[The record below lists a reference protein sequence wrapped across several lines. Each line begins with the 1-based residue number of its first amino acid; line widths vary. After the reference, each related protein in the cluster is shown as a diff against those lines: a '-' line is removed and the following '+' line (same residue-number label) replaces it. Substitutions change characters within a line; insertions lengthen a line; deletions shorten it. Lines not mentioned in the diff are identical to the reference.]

1 MPYPG
6 LLHPEPL
13 PPWQA
18 IVDLY
23 LCRRYSDTQKHI
35 WISLC
40 GDSWC
45 AEGFVWALQ
54 ASLQVWGLILNVIS
68 PLLPSCWGFS
78 IALGWGV
85 SFCGE
90 IQYSPVNTCS
100 AMSCNFG
107 EDECTSFYSTIF
119 HLLTSTDLFSSS
131 LLCFVSSSSSIV
143 SSLLILSGSDSKES
157 ACSKVDPGLIPCLGI
172 SDGEGKIPW
181 KRQWPPIPV
190 LLGFPWWLR
199 W

>member
-1 MPYPG
+1 MLYPG
-6 LLHPEPL
+6 LLHQSPCPCSSPL
-13 PPWQA
+13 
-18 IVDLY
+18 LT
-23 LCRRYSDTQKHI
+23 RTSSGDTQTQFCL
-35 WISLC
+35 SLC
-40 GDSWC
+40 GVSGSWC
-45 AEGFVWALQ
+45 AQGMFQPSEHLW
-54 ASLQVWGLILNVIS
+54 QVWGLILNVIS

-143 SSLLILSGSDSKES
+143 SNLLILSGSDSKES

-199 W
+199 